1 MTEAENISAEAEANS
16 RDPHDWG
23 RAMALAVT
31 RLAEQL
37 APSGSEDI
45 HASVVDKDFRLT
57 IRDDPEGVLIT
68 VSTHFPDRAKERDT
82 EHGQKQSRKHQA
94 DADTEPDATAAD
106 D

>member
-37 APSGSEDI
+37 APAGSDDI

-68 VSTHFPDRAKERDT
+68 VSTQSAERGP
-82 EHGQKQSRKHQA
+82 EHGRKQSSKHHS

>member
-1 MTEAENISAEAEANS
+1 MTEAVGITAEAEANS

-37 APSGSEDI
+37 ASEGSDDI
-45 HASVVDKDFRLT
+45 HATLVDRDLCLT
-57 IRDDPEGVLIT
+57 IRDDPEGVLISL
-68 VSTHFPDRAKERDT
+68 STEFPER
-82 EHGQKQSRKHQA
+82 GQKQHRKHQT
-94 DADTEPDATAAD
+94 DPEPDATAAD

>member
-37 APSGSEDI
+37 APEGSDDI
-45 HASVVDKDFRLT
+45 HASVVDRDFRLT

-68 VSTHFPDRAKERDT
+68 ISTQFPDRGKDQV
-82 EHGQKQSRKHQA
+82 QKQNRKHQQEA
-94 DADTEPDATAAD
+94 TNEPDATAAD